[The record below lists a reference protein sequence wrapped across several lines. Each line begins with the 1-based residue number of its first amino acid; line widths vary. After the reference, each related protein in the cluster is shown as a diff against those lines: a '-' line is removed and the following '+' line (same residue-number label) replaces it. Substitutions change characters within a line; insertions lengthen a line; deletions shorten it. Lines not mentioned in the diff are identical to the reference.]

1 MLLKKCLPWKFF
13 GEKLDHQTR
22 MESGI
27 SSFPSEKITVSV
39 KIIKVQG
46 ISTKRKRTF

>member
-1 MLLKKCLPWKFF
+1 MPTLEIF
-13 GEKLDHQTR
+13 GEKLDHQTH

-27 SSFPSEKITVSV
+27 SFFPSEKITVSV
-39 KIIKVQG
+39 KIIKIKG